1 MIGSNRRVQVCLG
14 PGGVGKTTIAAAAG
28 MAGALAGER
37 VVVLTIDP
45 ARRLADT
52 LGLARPKGH
61 DSQGLGRGRA
71 IDNEPILVPGPWSGE
86 LWATM
91 LDPVETLQSLIEEH
105 GRTDQTRR
113 VRDNRLFRAITES
126 LSGMNEYMAS
136 ERLFQLYNDPR
147 FDRVIVDTPPSRHA
161 VDFLD
166 SPGRLTNFIDNRLY
180 RAVFAPRHGLL
191 KSLNAAAQAVLRLT
205 AKLVGAELVD
215 DVVRLFADLEGL
227 DQGFRQRAQETSDL
241 LHGPDCG
248 YTLITTARRQPIG
261 EAAWIKTQL
270 ERRSHQLDTIV
281 VNRLTPFGPE
291 RSGATRKGTK
301 AERRALDQN
310 LMQLAD
316 LGRAEDDL
324 VTELAADDRGIVPT
338 VRVHERHHPIRSVED
353 LVELASV
360 LADPL
365 ETARRVD

>member
-1 MIGSNRRVQVCLG
+1 MIDSTRPVQICLG

-52 LGLARPKGH
+52 LGLARPKVL
-61 DSQGLGRGRA
+61 DTPGLGRGRA
-71 IDNEPILVPGPWSGE
+71 VDTEPLLVPGPWSGE

-91 LDPVETLQSLIEEH
+91 LDPVETLQSLIDQH
-105 GRTDQTRR
+105 GRADQTRR

-136 ERLFQLYNDPR
+136 ERLFQLHNDPR

-166 SPGRLTNFIDNRLY
+166 SPGRLTDFIDNRLY

-191 KSLNAAAQAVLRLT
+191 RSLNAAAQVVLRLT

-227 DQGFRQRAQETSDL
+227 DQGFRERAQETSKL
-241 LHGPDCG
+241 LHGPECG
-248 YTLITTARRQPIG
+248 YTLVTTARRQPVG
-261 EAAWIKTQL
+261 EAAWIKAQL
-270 ERRSHQLDTIV
+270 ERRSHRLDAIV

-291 RSGATRKGTK
+291 RPRATRKGSK
-301 AERRALDQN
+301 AERRALDMN
-310 LMQLAD
+310 LAQLAE
-316 LGRAEDDL
+316 LGRAEDEL
-324 VTELAADDRGIVPT
+324 VAELAADDRGIVPT
-338 VRVHERHHPIRSVED
+338 LRVVERHHPIRSVDD
-353 LVELASV
+353 LVELARV
-360 LADPL
+360 LAAPV
-365 ETARRVD
+365 ETA